1 MRPSVRHSPLGAGQ
15 GGSLNIYTVPVS
27 RIAFQGTEGAY
38 SEEASLKTFP
48 GSTAIGLP
56 TFHQVF
62 SAVSNGEFEFG
73 VVPVENT
80 TAGIINQ
87 TYDLLLET
95 DLHVVGEI
103 VLKVEHCLLAPP
115 GTRMEDLQRVISH
128 PQGLAQCDG
137 FIARYKLE
145 AEPVYDTAGAAREL
159 AEHPR
164 PGLAAIASRRAAERY
179 GLQILAEGI
188 QDFSGNYT
196 RFFVLSREDLPRRE
210 GPYKTS
216 VVFTTRHRPGELLAA
231 LQAFADQGINLT
243 KLESRPRRDPDRPF
257 SPIFYADFEGHA
269 EDAGPSQALLVLL
282 RRASFVKVLGSYPA
296 VTSWGFVG
304 QRTSATPEV

>member
-1 MRPSVRHSPLGAGQ
+1 M
-15 GGSLNIYTVPVS
+15 GSM

-38 SEEASLKTFP
+38 SEEALLKTFP
-48 GSTAIGLP
+48 GALPLGFP

-62 SAVSNGEFEFG
+62 EAVEAGEAELG

-95 DLHVVGEI
+95 DLHVVGEL
-103 VLKVEHCLLAPP
+103 VLKVDHCLLAPP
-115 GTRMEDLQRVISH
+115 GTRLEDVRKVISH

-145 AEPVYDTAGAAREL
+145 AIPVYDTAGAARAL
-159 AEHPR
+159 AENPE

-179 GLQILAEGI
+179 GLVVLAQSI
-188 QDFSGNYT
+188 QDFIGNYT
-196 RFFVLSREDLPRRE
+196 RFFVLSREDWPRRE

-231 LQAFADQGINLT
+231 LKAFADQGINLT
-243 KLESRPRRDPDRPF
+243 KLESRPRRNPDRPF

-269 EDAGPSQALLVLL
+269 EDPGPSQALLTLL

-296 VTSWGFVG
+296 VTSWGFLKD
-304 QRTSATPEV
+304 PED

>member
-1 MRPSVRHSPLGAGQ
+1 MSRVL
-15 GGSLNIYTVPVS
+15 

-38 SEEASLKTFP
+38 SEEVSLKAFP
-48 GSTAIGLP
+48 NAQTIGLP

-62 SAVSNGEFEFG
+62 AAVTNHEVDLG

-95 DLHVVGEI
+95 DLHVVGEL

-115 GTRMEDLQRVISH
+115 GTRLEEIRKVKSH

-145 AEPVYDTAGAAREL
+145 AEPVFDTAGAAREL
-159 AEHPR
+159 AERPQ

-179 GLQILAEGI
+179 GLEVIAEGI
-188 QDFSGNYT
+188 QDFIGNYT
-196 RFFVLSREDLPRRE
+196 RFFVLSREDFPRRE

-231 LQAFADQGINLT
+231 LKAFADQGINLT

-257 SPIFYADFEGHA
+257 SPIFYADFEGHV
-269 EDAGPSQALLVLL
+269 EDPGPSQALLALL

-296 VTSWGFVG
+296 VTSWGLLKE
-304 QRTSATPEV
+304 P

>member
-1 MRPSVRHSPLGAGQ
+1 MMRV
-15 GGSLNIYTVPVS
+15 
-27 RIAFQGTEGAY
+27 AFQGTEGAF
-38 SEEASLKTFP
+38 SEEALLKTFP
-48 GSTAIGLP
+48 EAIPVGFP

-62 SAVSNGEFEFG
+62 SAVTTGEAEYG

-95 DLHVVGEI
+95 DLHVIGEI
-103 VLKVEHCLLAPP
+103 VLKVEHCLLAPK
-115 GTRMEDLQRVISH
+115 GTTLESIRKVKSH

-145 AEPVYDTAGAAREL
+145 GIPVYDTAGAAREL
-159 AEHPR
+159 AEHPE
-164 PGLAAIASRRAAERY
+164 PGMAAIASRRAAERY
-179 GLQILAEGI
+179 GLQVVLEGI
-188 QDFSGNYT
+188 QDFTGNYT
-196 RFFVLSREDLPRRE
+196 RFFVLSRHDEPRRE

-231 LQAFADQGINLT
+231 LQAFADQGINLV
-243 KLESRPRRDPDRPF
+243 KLESRPRRDPDKPF
-257 SPIFYADFEGHA
+257 SPIFYVDFEGHA
-269 EDAGPSQALLVLL
+269 EDPGPSQALLTLL

-296 VTSWGFVG
+296 ALGWGLG
-304 QRTSATPEV
+304 SK

>member
-1 MRPSVRHSPLGAGQ
+1 MPYPRKKLILSYVM
-15 GGSLNIYTVPVS
+15 

-38 SEEASLKTFP
+38 SEEASLKAFP
-48 GSTAIGLP
+48 DAETIGLP

-62 SAVSNGEFEFG
+62 SAVTNCEVDLG

-95 DLHVVGEI
+95 DLHVVGEL
-103 VLKVEHCLLAPP
+103 VLKVDHCLLAPP
-115 GTRMEDLQRVISH
+115 GTRLEEIRKVKSH

-159 AEHPR
+159 AEHPQ

-179 GLQILAEGI
+179 GLEIIAEGI
-188 QDFSGNYT
+188 QDFIGNYT
-196 RFFVLSREDLPRRE
+196 RFFVLSREDFPRRE

-269 EDAGPSQALLVLL
+269 EDPGPSQALLTLL

-296 VTSWGFVG
+296 VTSWGLL
-304 QRTSATPEV
+304 REP

>member
-1 MRPSVRHSPLGAGQ
+1 MK
-15 GGSLNIYTVPVS
+15 

-38 SEEASLKTFP
+38 SEEATLKVYPDATP
-48 GSTAIGLP
+48 VGLP

-62 SAVSNGEFEFG
+62 SAVSSADLELG

-95 DLHVVGEI
+95 DLHVIQEI

-115 GTRMEDLQRVISH
+115 GTRLEDVRKVKSH

-159 AEHPR
+159 AAHPE

-179 GLQILAEGI
+179 GLSIVADSI
-188 QDFSGNYT
+188 QDFVGNYT
-196 RFFVLSREDLPRRE
+196 RFFVLSREEMERRD
-210 GPYKTS
+210 GSYKTS
-216 VVFTTRHRPGELLAA
+216 VVFTTRHKPGELLAA
-231 LQAFADQGINLT
+231 LQAFAEQGINLT
-243 KLESRPRRDPDRPF
+243 KLESRPRRDPDKPF
-257 SPIFYADFEGHA
+257 SPIFYVDFEGHIA
-269 EDAGPSQALLVLL
+269 DPGPSRALMTLL

-296 VTSWGFVG
+296 VSSWAVL
-304 QRTSATPEV
+304 QK

>member
-1 MRPSVRHSPLGAGQ
+1 MPRPGGPRSSPILTGVTKV
-15 GGSLNIYTVPVS
+15 L

-38 SEEASLKTFP
+38 SEEASLRAFP
-48 GSTAIGLP
+48 EAETIGLP

-62 SAVSNGEFEFG
+62 AAVTEGEVDLG

-95 DLHVVGEI
+95 DLHVVGEL
-103 VLKVEHCLLAPP
+103 VLKVDHCLLAPP
-115 GTRMEDLQRVISH
+115 GTRLEDVRKVISH

-145 AEPVYDTAGAAREL
+145 AIPVYDTAGAARAL
-159 AEHPR
+159 AENPE

-179 GLQILAEGI
+179 GLVVLAKSI
-188 QDFSGNYT
+188 QDFIGNYT
-196 RFFVLSREDLPRRE
+196 RFFVLSREEWPRRE

-231 LQAFADQGINLT
+231 LKAFADQGINLT
-243 KLESRPRRDPDRPF
+243 KLESRPRRNPDRPF

-269 EDAGPSQALLVLL
+269 EDPGPSQALLTLL

-296 VTSWGFVG
+296 VTSWGLLKD
-304 QRTSATPEV
+304 PEE